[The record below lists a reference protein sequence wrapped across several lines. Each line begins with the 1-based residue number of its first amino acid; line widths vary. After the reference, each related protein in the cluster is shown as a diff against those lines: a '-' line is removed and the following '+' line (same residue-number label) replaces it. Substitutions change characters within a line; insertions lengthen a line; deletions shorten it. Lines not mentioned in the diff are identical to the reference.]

1 MSISLKA
8 IIIDDEPL
16 ARDDLRGML
25 AKYPFVKIA
34 GEAADIKESAALL
47 SKTRVDVV
55 FLDVQLRGGSGFD
68 LVPLIPSSAE
78 IVFFTAY
85 DEYAIRAF
93 EVNALDY
100 LLKPVT
106 EERLGAS
113 LRRLK
118 DCFRNK
124 VSPSDTLMSLR
135 PDDRM
140 FIKTDTERCFIPVD
154 AISAVTALGGNYTVV
169 HLAGGKRHVVRR
181 TLKDW
186 NSILPRFPFRQI
198 HRSTI
203 VNANRIERV
212 GRDTSGSC
220 LVSAAGI
227 DYPLKV
233 SRRAAPLLKGLIA
246 GTK

>member
-169 HLAGGKRHVVRR
+169 HLAHGKKHVVRR

-186 NSILPRFPFRQI
+186 NKVLPGLPFQQI
-198 HRSTI
+198 HRAAI
-203 VNANRIERV
+203 VNMDRIER
-212 GRDTSGSC
+212 
-220 LVSAAGI
+220 I
-227 DYPLKV
+227 E
-233 SRRAAPLLKGLIA
+233 
-246 GTK
+246 

>member
-140 FIKTDTERCFIPVD
+140 FIKTDTERC
-154 AISAVTALGGNYTVV
+154 
-169 HLAGGKRHVVRR
+169 
-181 TLKDW
+181 
-186 NSILPRFPFRQI
+186 
-198 HRSTI
+198 
-203 VNANRIERV
+203 
-212 GRDTSGSC
+212 C
-220 LVSAAGI
+220 L
-227 DYPLKV
+227 
-233 SRRAAPLLKGLIA
+233 
-246 GTK
+246 